1 MLLAAYA
8 PPGKALSIEVICFKP
23 VKIPR
28 PWPKPRGE
36 VRGGAWL
43 FDRADVSEGVL
54 NCAESGSVGKER
66 RQVRPGCGSDSL
78 PHPCS
83 ISTFPAQMT
92 LQQ

>member
-54 NCAESGSVGKER
+54 NCAESGSVGNEGGGR
-66 RQVRPGCGSDSL
+66 CAPAAILIHSHTPVPYPPS
-78 PHPCS
+78 PHK
-83 ISTFPAQMT
+83 
-92 LQQ
+92 